1 MTRAHYIIAALL
13 VLVIGQGALTYAH
26 TIWVG
31 KVQDGQYTLR
41 ATDAQWAIVDGDN
54 SRLRVYWDTQTR
66 EYILTLEVS
75 EKHAATDGEIP
86 DMLIGSCCANQ
97 LRVRP
102 RFTN

>member
-1 MTRAHYIIAALL
+1 MTRARFLIAALL
-13 VLVIGQGALTYAH
+13 LLIAGSVSAH

-31 KVQDGQYTLR
+31 KVVEDQYTLTR
-41 ATDAQWAIVDGDN
+41 TTAQFVIVDGDN
-54 SRLRVYWDTQTR
+54 SRLRIHWEPTTR
-66 EYILTLEVS
+66 EFILSLEAS
-75 EKHAATDGEIP
+75 EKHAATDGAIP